1 MAKTF
6 KDLNGSII
14 ELDTDYDIYTDFN
27 QDILTDEITCY
38 FVVINDYKH
47 MVDKKTYDAVTKYLE
62 TL

>member
-6 KDLNGSII
+6 TDLSGSII

-38 FVVINDYKH
+38 FIVIDDNKY
-47 MVDKKTYDAVTKYLE
+47 MVDKRTYDAVTRYLE
-62 TL
+62 NL